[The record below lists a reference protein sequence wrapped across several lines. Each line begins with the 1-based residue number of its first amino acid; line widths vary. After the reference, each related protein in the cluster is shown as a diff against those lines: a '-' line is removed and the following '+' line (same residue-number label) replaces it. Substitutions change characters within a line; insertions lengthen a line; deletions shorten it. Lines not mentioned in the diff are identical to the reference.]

1 MRQDVLFH
9 DVFLSVFIFSQTF
22 YIFALPGCFPFF
34 ERLFHK
40 KRAGLIGSTNT
51 VKGDGT
57 MKAYIEER
65 VLGIANYILETGA
78 TVRSAAGKFKIS
90 KSTVH
95 KDVTERLG
103 ELNPALARQVR
114 QVLQKNMDER
124 HIRGGEATRKRY
136 CQQA

>member
-1 MRQDVLFH
+1 
-9 DVFLSVFIFSQTF
+9 
-22 YIFALPGCFPFF
+22 
-34 ERLFHK
+34 
-40 KRAGLIGSTNT
+40 
-51 VKGDGT
+51 

-114 QVLQKNMDER
+114 QVLQKNMNER

-136 CQQA
+136 CHEA